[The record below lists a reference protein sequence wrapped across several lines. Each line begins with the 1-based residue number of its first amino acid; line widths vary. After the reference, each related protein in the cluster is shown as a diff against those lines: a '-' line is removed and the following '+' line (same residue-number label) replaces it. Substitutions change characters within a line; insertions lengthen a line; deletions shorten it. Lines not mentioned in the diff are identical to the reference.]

1 MKPSP
6 ELVTRLLEALFRTWE
21 EGGRLSVGKLSERA
35 LISREQ
41 TARILSWLGISG
53 REFSLTEDVKI
64 DAVLKAFEIGID
76 GERLSRHLAWRE
88 FEKLVNKILRRSD
101 YQTEW
106 NLTVT
111 HKRERCQIDLLAY
124 RGRIMLLIDCKHW
137 KRPPPPSAELKMVE
151 VQERR
156 LRVLKKLLQSIYPP
170 DEDFHELYLVPM
182 VLALYQPSKRILN
195 GHLFGSIGKLRSLIE
210 YVESA
215 YFHVRHEKVKIPAEL
230 DLQKI
235 IRDLK
240 EKEAAFENKL

>member
-1 MKPSP
+1 M
-6 ELVTRLLEALFRTWE
+6 
-21 EGGRLSVGKLSERA
+21 
-35 LISREQ
+35 
-41 TARILSWLGISG
+41 
-53 REFSLTEDVKI
+53 KI

-137 KRPPPPSAELKMVE
+137 KRPPTPSAELKMIE
-151 VQERR
+151 AQERR
-156 LRVLKKLLQSIYPP
+156 LRVLKSLLRNIYPS
-170 DEDFHELYLVPM
+170 DEGFHELYLVPM

-215 YFHVRHEKVKIPAEL
+215 YFHVRHEKVKI
-230 DLQKI
+230 
-235 IRDLK
+235 
-240 EKEAAFENKL
+240 